1 LDIQYVENVLKFE
14 LKLTE
19 EEVKLFILLVY
30 NGRINIT
37 RIAKMLSWPITQAD
51 NTAKLLVQKGMIID
65 ITKTD
70 YQSLHPRFAIVNRY
84 KKRCLEE
91 NIIFTRNV
99 SLDNIAIFLEGPYD
113 DPKTK

>member
-1 LDIQYVENVLKFE
+1 LDIQYVENVLKSD

-37 RIAKMLSWPITQAD
+37 TIAKMLSWSITQAD
-51 NTAKLLVQKGMIID
+51 KTAKLLVEKGMIID

-84 KKRCLEE
+84 RKRCLEE
-91 NIIFTRNV
+91 NIIFRRNV
-99 SLDNIAIFLEGPYD
+99 SIDNIAIFLEGPYD